1 MLYFSKIKI
10 ISIFLICIIGFLLA
24 LPNLFDDGK
33 ISNFSNILPVN
44 KINLGLDLR
53 GGSHLLLEV
62 DADYIVDEKLEFLI
76 DEARLALRTSKV
88 KYKNLAIR
96 NNALS
101 FISLKESQSE
111 LIEKV
116 IGDLGDKISENSNSG
131 KSMFNNKSNSQLDI
145 QRKENNLYQISLTAM
160 AVEHYLSTA
169 VDQSI
174 EIVRRRIDELG
185 TKEPTIQKQGQ
196 DRILIQ
202 VPGLD
207 DPERLKSLLGQ
218 TAKLSFHVVNMN
230 ASETNIP
237 SGHQLLYNDDE
248 QKLGFVVKKR
258 SIISGEN
265 LIDAQPG
272 FDTQSNQPIV
282 NFRFDT
288 AGAKKF
294 GKVTTEYIGKP
305 FAIVLDDLVISSPI
319 IREPILG
326 GSGQISGGFT
336 VQEANDLAILLR
348 AGALPVPLIILE
360 ERTVGPGLG
369 ADSISAGKFAS
380 VIGLLA
386 VIVFMIL
393 SYGLF
398 GVFSNIALLM
408 NIVFIVGVLSLLQA
422 TLTLP
427 GIAGIILTIGMA
439 VDANVLIYERVRE
452 EIRNGKLPI
461 NALDL
466 GYKRALSTIL
476 DANITTFIAAI
487 ILFQMGSGPIKGFA
501 VTLAIGIITSLFT
514 AFTVTRLIVSIWL
527 KKYRPKVL
535 PI

>member
-1 MLYFSKIKI
+1 MLYFSKFKI
-10 ISIFLICIIGFLLA
+10 TYISMICAIGILLA

-33 ISNFSNILPVN
+33 ISNFSNLLPSN

-62 DADYIVDEKLEFLI
+62 DAGYIVNEKLEYLL
-76 DEARLALRTSKV
+76 DETRLSLRKSNI
-88 KYKNLAIR
+88 KYKNLSVKDST
-96 NNALS
+96 LS
-101 FISLKESQSE
+101 FISLIESQSDQIKEIIAE
-111 LIEKV
+111 LSA
-116 IGDLGDKISENSNSG
+116 DISGSANTG
-131 KSMFNNKSNSQLDI
+131 KSFLVVL
-145 QRKENNLYQISLTAM
+145 RKDNNLYSISLTETAIDN
-160 AVEHYLSTA
+160 YLSTA

-185 TKEPTIQKQGQ
+185 TKEPTIQRQGR

-207 DPERLKSLLGQ
+207 DPERLKALLGQ
-218 TAKLSFHVVNMN
+218 TAKLSFHIVNMN

-237 SGHQLLYNDDE
+237 SGSQLMYNNDDP
-248 QKLGFVVKKR
+248 KLSFVVKR
-258 SIISGEN
+258 RAIISGEN
-265 LIDAQPG
+265 LIDSQPG
-272 FDTQSNQPIV
+272 FDSQTNQPIV

-288 AGAKKF
+288 AGAKSF
-294 GKVTTEYIGKP
+294 GKVTTENVGKP
-305 FAIVLDDLVISSPI
+305 FAIVLDNIVISSPVI
-319 IREPILG
+319 NEPILG
-326 GSGQISGGFT
+326 GSGQISGSFT
-336 VQEANDLAILLR
+336 VEEANDLSILLR

-369 ADSISAGKFAS
+369 ADSINAGKFAAAL
-380 VIGLLA
+380 GLLA
-386 VIVFMIL
+386 VLVFMML

-398 GVFSNIALLM
+398 GIFSNIALLL
-408 NIVFIVGVLSLLQA
+408 NIVFIVGALSLLQA

-452 EIRNGKLPI
+452 EVKNGKLPI
-461 NALDL
+461 NALDN

-487 ILFQMGSGPIKGFA
+487 ILFQMGSGPVKGFA

-514 AFTVTRLIVSIWL
+514 AFTLTRLIVSIWL

>member
-1 MLYFSKIKI
+1 MLYFSKFKI
-10 ISIFLICIIGFLLA
+10 TYIIVICVIGFFLA
-24 LPNLFDDGK
+24 LPNFFDDDK
-33 ISNFSNILPVN
+33 ISDFSNILPSN

-62 DADYIVDEKLEFLI
+62 DVNYIVNEKLEYLL
-76 DEARLALRTSKV
+76 DETRLALRKSKIN
-88 KYKNLAIR
+88 YKNLLVR
-96 NNALS
+96 NNILS
-101 FISLKESQSE
+101 FISLKESQSKQVE
-111 LIEKV
+111 EVIADLDLNISGNSSLDKSFLIVLRE
-116 IGDLGDKISENSNSG
+116 
-131 KSMFNNKSNSQLDI
+131 
-145 QRKENNLYQISLTAM
+145 ENNLYNISLTDLAIDS
-160 AVEHYLSTA
+160 YLSTA

-185 TKEPTIQKQGQ
+185 TKEPTIQRQGK

-207 DPERLKSLLGQ
+207 DPARLKSLLGQ
-218 TAKLSFHVVNMN
+218 TAKLTFHVVNMN
-230 ASETNIP
+230 ASEDNIP
-237 SGHQLLYNDDE
+237 AGSKLLYNNDDP
-248 QKLGFVVKKR
+248 KLAFVVKKR

-265 LIDAQPG
+265 LIDSQPG
-272 FDTQSNQPIV
+272 FDSQSNQPIV

-288 AGAKKF
+288 AGAKSF
-294 GKVTTEYIGKP
+294 GKITAQYVGKP
-305 FAIVLDDLVISSPI
+305 FAIVLDDVVISSPI
-319 IREPILG
+319 INEPILG
-326 GSGQISGGFT
+326 GSGQISGDFT
-336 VQEANDLAILLR
+336 LEEANDLSILLR

-369 ADSISAGKFAS
+369 ADSISAGKVAAA
-380 VIGLLA
+380 IGLLA
-386 VIVFMIL
+386 VLVFMVL

-398 GVFSNIALLM
+398 GFFSNVALLL
-408 NIVFIVGVLSLLQA
+408 NIVFIVGALSLLQA

-461 NALDL
+461 NALDS
-466 GYKRALSTIL
+466 GYKRALGTIL
-476 DANITTFIAAI
+476 DANITTFIAAV
-487 ILFQMGSGPIKGFA
+487 ILFQMGSGPVKGFA
-501 VTLAIGIITSLFT
+501 VTLAIGILTSLFT

-527 KKYRPKVL
+527 KKYRPKAL